1 MAFITNRAIGG
12 ATTLGKRLGEL
23 ISRADRLDMLVGFFY
38 FSGVKIL
45 AEALRNRPQLK
56 MRVLVGMDAEILV
69 GRLVETVSEGS
80 DSQDAVRERF
90 YESLKKIMGSS
101 FVDSQAFHERIGLF
115 VELLKTNRLEMRK
128 TRNPNHA
135 KLYIFALDETQV
147 ASRSSWITGS
157 SNFSEPGLDTRDEL
171 NVQIGDFGN
180 EEVQKYFDD
189 LWEEAVP
196 LTANDEQKRQILEI
210 LTDNSVAAEVSPF
223 EAYYLV
229 LQNYL
234 EHQQTKLKEFQVER
248 ILKDAGFKKY
258 RYQVDAV
265 AQAMARL
272 DAYNGVIIADVVG
285 LGKSIIGGLVGALRS
300 KRGLIICPPAL
311 AGTPDGESGGW
322 YEYIY
327 KFKLHGWEVWSR
339 GKLGSLVDKLKH
351 DPDFDMVIVD
361 EAHSFRNEGTED
373 YGLLDDICFGREV
386 VLLTATPF
394 NNRPSDL
401 LALLHL
407 FSPGKQSPFVVGGD
421 IDERFRFF
429 MLRYGNILKLN
440 KAIAK
445 RDSTQIA
452 KILPKCGV
460 DALICNCG
468 HDLEKAR
475 AVSVKLSQNLTRQ
488 IRQVMEKI
496 VVRRN
501 RLDLVSDPDWKDEIT
516 TLSKVQDPKEQFFEL
531 NDAQNAFYDS
541 VIKEYFGGECRFK
554 GAIYHPQ
561 AYLKNKD
568 GTDEAQESL
577 YQMLLHK
584 LVLRFESSFGAFK
597 MSLRNVRKAML
608 LSLEFIDR
616 MHTFLYS
623 KRAMESILEFED
635 DADAFEAMVKAIRE
649 QQQKYRERGVKD
661 KNAISFDIESPAFN
675 GNAFREDIESDIR
688 LLDSLLEK
696 VDELNLDTRDPKAAW
711 LVRAIKDI
719 FDEQHPDIPM
729 EPDSPRRKVV
739 VFSSFKDTVTHIE
752 KFVEKAFPRRV
763 LVVSGSSF
771 GREMSIKVKSN
782 FDASFERQANDYDIL
797 ITTDKLSEGFNLNRA
812 GLVVNYDIPWN
823 PTRVIQRVGRINRI
837 GKKVF
842 ENLYIFNFFPTKK
855 GSGVVANREIAET
868 KMFAIHRILGED
880 ARIFSIDEEPT
891 PSGLYDKLAHLDD
904 DEQISLF
911 TEAKIAFRKMHN
923 FLVKSHPE
931 VLERI
936 SRFPNNVK
944 TAWEGRPHGV
954 YQFRRQGPGFFALVK
969 WGDSDQIEEVQVK
982 DAIQGIACEWGT
994 PRTDFTPEFWRY
1006 ATTPPDGPKGIYDA
1020 LKRYRPQN
1028 VQKKGGGLDDETNA
1042 VKTLEKCAPLLSAH
1056 LRRFARDVSDDI
1068 RSFGTLPRY
1077 TISRISHA
1085 GNAQT
1090 QEEAA
1095 EAVQTILLDIESI
1108 RGANYLDAVRR
1119 ASESDSIVVTV
1130 EKN

>member
-1 MAFITNRAIGG
+1 MAFITNRAAGG
-12 ATTLGKRLGEL
+12 ETTLGKRLGEL
-23 ISRADRLDMLVGFFY
+23 ISHADRLDMLVGFFY

-45 AEALRNRPQLK
+45 ADALRNRPQLK

-69 GRLVETVSEGS
+69 GRLVETVLDGS

-171 NVQIGDFGN
+171 NVQISDFGS
-180 EEVQKYFDD
+180 EEAQKYFDE

-196 LTANDEQKRQILEI
+196 LTADDEQKKQILEI

-248 ILKDAGFKKY
+248 ILNEAGYTKY

-285 LGKSIIGGLVGALRS
+285 LGKSIIGGLIGALRS
-300 KRGLIICPPAL
+300 KRGLVICPPAL
-311 AGTPDGESGGW
+311 AGTRDGKSGGW

-327 KFKLHGWEVWSR
+327 KFKLNGWEVWSR
-339 GKLGSLVDKLKH
+339 GLLDQLVDKLKL

-361 EAHSFRNEGTED
+361 EAHNFRNEGTED
-373 YGLLDDICFGREV
+373 YELLSNICFGREV

-429 MLRYGNILKLN
+429 RLRYGNILKLN
-440 KAIAK
+440 KAIVN
-445 RDSTQIA
+445 RDSSQIA

-468 HDLEKAR
+468 HDFEKAR
-475 AVSVKLSQNLTRQ
+475 AVAAKLSQDLTRQ
-488 IRQVMEKI
+488 IRQVMEKV

-516 TLSKVQDPKEQFFEL
+516 TLSKVQNPKEQFFEL
-531 NDAQNAFYDS
+531 NDAQNEFYDS
-541 VIKEYFGGECRFK
+541 VIEHYFGGDCEFK

-561 AYLKNKD
+561 AYLKSKD
-568 GTDEAQESL
+568 GTDEAQENL

-597 MSLRNVRKAML
+597 MSLRNVRKAL
-608 LSLEFIDR
+608 VLSLEFIDR
-616 MHTFLYS
+616 IHTFLYS
-623 KRAMESILEFED
+623 RKAMESILEFED
-635 DADAFEAMVKAIRE
+635 DVEAFEAMVKAIRE

-661 KNAISFDIESPAFN
+661 KNAISFDIKSPTFN
-675 GNAFREDIESDIR
+675 GKAFREDIESDIR

-696 VDELNLDTRDPKAAW
+696 VDELNLDTKDPKASR
-711 LVRAIKDI
+711 LVRAMKDI
-719 FDEQHPDIPM
+719 FDEKHPDIPI
-729 EPDSPRRKVV
+729 EANSPKRKVV
-739 VFSSFKDTVTHIE
+739 VFSSFKDTVDHIE
-752 KFVEKAFPRRV
+752 KFVEKAFPGRV
-763 LVVSGSSF
+763 LLVNGSAF
-771 GREMSIKVKSN
+771 GREIAIKVKSN
-782 FDASFERQANDYDIL
+782 FDASFESQADDYDIL
-797 ITTDKLSEGFNLNRA
+797 LTTDKLSEGFNLNRA

-880 ARIFSIDEEPT
+880 ARIFSMDEEPT

-911 TEAKIAFRKMHN
+911 TEAKIEFRKIHN

-969 WGDSDQIEEVQVK
+969 WGDGDHVEEVQVK

-994 PRTDFTPEFWRY
+994 PRADFTPAFWRY
-1006 ATTPPDGPKGIYDA
+1006 ATPPPDGPKGIYDA
-1020 LKRYRPQN
+1020 LKRYRPQI
-1028 VQKKGGGLDDETNA
+1028 VQKNGGGLDDETNA
-1042 VKTLEKCAPLLSAH
+1042 VRTLEKCAPLFSAH

-1077 TISRISHA
+1077 TVSRLAHA
-1085 GNAQT
+1085 GNART
-1090 QEEAA
+1090 PEETA
-1095 EAVQTILLDIESI
+1095 EAVKVILLDIESI
-1108 RGANYLDAVRR
+1108 RGTNYLDAVRR
-1119 ASESDSIVVTV
+1119 AAESDSIVVTV